1 MAVAVQMDF
10 EVDLCKPVHLIRM
23 DVPFFTGDKNAHRFH
38 VKLKRNGCAIT
49 PSTVTVSGY
58 MVRADNRTVRW
69 SGVANGC
76 DIYLTMPQECYEV
89 PGRFQLLIKVASGD
103 LVGTA
108 LWVEGYMLEITTGDV
123 VDADGETATVVLTV
137 DENGD
142 ATITGAIMTVDEEGN
157 ATLTGVTVGE
167 SNDATIV

>member
-38 VKLKRNGCAIT
+38 VKLKRNGCSIT
-49 PSTVTVSGY
+49 PSAVTVSGH

-69 SGVANGC
+69 SGVMSGC
-76 DIYLTMPQECYEV
+76 DIYLTMPPECYAV
-89 PGRFQLLIKVASGD
+89 PGRFQLLIKVASDD
-103 LVGTA
+103 LVATA
-108 LWVEGYMLEITTGDV
+108 LWVEGYMLEITTGDI
-123 VDADGETATVVLTV
+123 VDVETATVVLTV
-137 DENGD
+137 NENGD
-142 ATITGAIMTVDEEGN
+142 ATIAGAILTVDAEGN
-157 ATLTGVTVGE
+157 ATLSGVTVGE